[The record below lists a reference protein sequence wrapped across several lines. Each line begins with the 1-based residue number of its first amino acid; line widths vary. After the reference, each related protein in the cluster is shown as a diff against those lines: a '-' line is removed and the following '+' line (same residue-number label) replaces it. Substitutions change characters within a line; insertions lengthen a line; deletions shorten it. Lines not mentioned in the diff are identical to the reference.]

1 MITIKSEREITLMRE
16 AGRIVAETHALL
28 RESLKPGIST
38 LELDTLAEQ
47 YIRSKGAVPS
57 FKNYNGFPGSICASI
72 NEVVVH
78 GIPSEDII
86 VQDGDIIS
94 FDVGAILDGYHGDA
108 ARTVLCGN
116 VDQDAL
122 DLIEVTRASLD
133 EGLKF
138 AREGYRLSDIGHA
151 IQAYCESRGYGVV
164 RDYCG
169 HGIGTSMHED
179 PQIPNYGRPGRGV
192 RLKEGMCLAI
202 EPMITEGTWEVTV
215 QSDGWTVITKDGK
228 RAAHHE
234 NTIALT
240 ADGPVILTAL

>member
-1 MITIKSEREITLMRE
+1 MITIKTEREIALMRE

-28 RESLKPGIST
+28 AESLKPGIST
-38 LELDTLAEQ
+38 LELDAIAED
-47 YIRSKGAVPS
+47 YIRGKGAIPS
-57 FKNYNGFPGSICASI
+57 FKNYNGFSGSICASI
-72 NEVVVH
+72 NDVVVH
-78 GIPSEDII
+78 GIPSADTILKE
-86 VQDGDIIS
+86 GDIIS
-94 FDVGAILDGYHGDA
+94 FDVGAILNGYHGDA
-108 ARTVLCGN
+108 ARTLPCGQ
-116 VDQDAL
+116 VDQAAL
-122 DLIEVTRASLD
+122 DLIEVTRASF
-133 EGLKF
+133 EESLKY

-151 IQAYCESRGYGVV
+151 VQEYCESRGYGVV
-164 RDYCG
+164 RDFCG

-192 RLKEGMCLAI
+192 RLKTGMCLAI

-215 QSDGWTVITKDGK
+215 QPDGWTVLTNDGK

>member
-1 MITIKSEREITLMRE
+1 MITIKSEREIALMRE

-38 LELDTLAEQ
+38 LELDTIAEE

-94 FDVGAILDGYHGDA
+94 FDVGAILDSYHGDA
-108 ARTVLCGN
+108 ARTVPCGN

-215 QSDGWTVITKDGK
+215 QSDGWTVLTKDGK